1 MGTVGRESIGEHVGG
16 GSIAVRAVAIM
27 KINRVER
34 LLFTWLESMLSTQQ
48 GLEQWH
54 VRAEGGE
61 QVAIF
66 YEYEHRRRCD
76 ARCLQP
82 SLIEQNI
89 CQNAWP

>member
-1 MGTVGRESIGEHVGG
+1 MGTFGRVSIGEHVGSG
-16 GSIAVRAVAIM
+16 CIAVRAIAIM
-27 KINRVER
+27 MINRVER
-34 LLFTWLESMLSTQQ
+34 LLFTGLKSMPSTQQ

-54 VRAEGGE
+54 ARAEGGG

-66 YEYEHRRRCD
+66 YEYEHRCRCD

-82 SLIEQNI
+82 LFIEQNI